1 MDISP
6 LRNLRAQQASVM
18 LVGQVGRTMPGQGF
32 EIGAFSIDEVQHQH
46 PAEHQLVPM
55 METGPSTRRH

>member
-1 MDISP
+1 
-6 LRNLRAQQASVM
+6 M

-32 EIGAFSIDEVQHQH
+32 EIGAFSVDEVQHQH
-46 PAEHQLVPM
+46 PAEYQLVPM